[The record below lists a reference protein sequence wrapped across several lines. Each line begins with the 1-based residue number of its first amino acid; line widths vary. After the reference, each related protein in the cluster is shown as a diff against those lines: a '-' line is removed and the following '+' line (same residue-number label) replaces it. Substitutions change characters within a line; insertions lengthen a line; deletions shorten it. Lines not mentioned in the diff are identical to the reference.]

1 MSNEEM
7 DITEQEDTQKGK
19 YLIFKIDK
27 EDYGIEIKNV
37 LEIVGMQSITAVPQL
52 PDYIKGMINLRGKI
66 IPVMDVRLRFK
77 KDEIKYDDR
86 TCIIIVQIEDIFVG
100 LIVDRVSEVM
110 NISEDEFAE
119 VPDIGSNSN
128 NKYISSIG
136 NTKSGVKIIL
146 DCSKIISGDEIDALS
161 NIAE

>member
-1 MSNEEM
+1 MSNEEL
-7 DITEQEDTQKGK
+7 DVIQEEDTLKGK
-19 YLIFKIDK
+19 FLIFTIDK

-37 LEIVGMQSITAVPQL
+37 LEIVGMQPITAVPQL
-52 PDYIKGMINLRGKI
+52 PEYIKGMINLRGKI

-77 KDEIKYDDR
+77 KKEIEYDDR
-86 TCIIIVQIEDIFVG
+86 TCIIIIQMDEIYVG
-100 LIVDRVSEVM
+100 FIVDRVSEVM

-119 VPDIGSNSN
+119 VPELGSNSK

-146 DCSKIISGDEIDALS
+146 DCNKIISDDEIDAIS
-161 NIAE
+161 NLA

>member
-1 MSNEEM
+1 MSNEEL
-7 DITEQEDTQKGK
+7 DVIQEEDTLKGK
-19 YLIFKIDK
+19 FLIFTIDK

-37 LEIVGMQSITAVPQL
+37 LEIVGMQPITAVPQL
-52 PDYIKGMINLRGKI
+52 PEYIKGMINLRGKI

-77 KDEIKYDDR
+77 KEEIEYDDR
-86 TCIIIVQIEDIFVG
+86 TCIIIVQIDEVYVG

-119 VPDIGSNSN
+119 VPEIGSNSK

-146 DCSKIISGDEIDALS
+146 DCNKIISDDEIDAIS
-161 NIAE
+161 NLA

>member
-1 MSNEEM
+1 MSIDEM
-7 DITEQEDTQKGK
+7 DTVQEEDTQKGK
-19 YLIFKIDK
+19 FLIFAIGR

-37 LEIVGMQSITAVPQL
+37 LEIVGMQPITTVPQL
-52 PDYIKGMINLRGKI
+52 PKYIKGMINLRGKI
-66 IPVMDVRLRFK
+66 IPVMDIRLRFK
-77 KDEIKYDDR
+77 KEEIDYDDR
-86 TCIIIVQIEDIFVG
+86 TCIIIVQMGEIYVG

-119 VPDIGSNSN
+119 VPEIGSNSN

-146 DCSKIISGDEIDALS
+146 DCNKIISDDEIDALS
-161 NIAE
+161 NLA

>member
-7 DITEQEDTQKGK
+7 DIIQEEDTQKGK
-19 YLIFKIDK
+19 FLIFTIDK

-37 LEIVGMQSITAVPQL
+37 LEIVGIQPITAVPQL
-52 PDYIKGMINLRGKI
+52 PEYIKGMINLRGKI

-77 KDEIKYDDR
+77 KKEIKYDDR
-86 TCIIIVQIEDIFVG
+86 TCIIIVQLDEIYVG

-110 NISEDEFAE
+110 NISDDEFTE
-119 VPDIGSNSN
+119 VPEIGSNSN
-128 NKYISSIG
+128 NRYISSIG

-146 DCSKIISGDEIDALS
+146 DCNKIISDDEIDAISDL
-161 NIAE
+161 A

>member
-1 MSNEEM
+1 MSNEEL
-7 DITEQEDTQKGK
+7 DVIQEEDTLKGK
-19 YLIFKIDK
+19 FLIFTIDK

-37 LEIVGMQSITAVPQL
+37 LEIVGMQPITAVPQL
-52 PDYIKGMINLRGKI
+52 PEYIKGMINLRGKI

-77 KDEIKYDDR
+77 KEEIEYDDR
-86 TCIIIVQIEDIFVG
+86 TCIIIVQLDEIYVG

-119 VPDIGSNSN
+119 VPEIGSNSK

-146 DCSKIISGDEIDALS
+146 DCNKIISDDEIDAIS
-161 NIAE
+161 NLA

>member
-1 MSNEEM
+1 MSNEEL
-7 DITEQEDTQKGK
+7 DVIQEEDTLKGK
-19 YLIFKIDK
+19 FLIFTIDK

-37 LEIVGMQSITAVPQL
+37 LEIVGMQPITAVPQL
-52 PDYIKGMINLRGKI
+52 PEYIKGMINLRGKI

-77 KDEIKYDDR
+77 KEEIEYDDR
-86 TCIIIVQIEDIFVG
+86 TCIIIVQIDEIYVG

-119 VPDIGSNSN
+119 VPEIGSNSK

-146 DCSKIISGDEIDALS
+146 DCNKIISDDEIDAIS
-161 NIAE
+161 NLA